1 MINIDLKQ
9 IEKKK
14 KLLEKIKIQLKKD
27 FVGIDEIIDSL
38 LDYISVWYLIPEI
51 LNKPVIVNLWG
62 MTGVGKTDLIRKLV
76 KYLEFQ
82 DRFTEIELSNI
93 DSTSWDKSV
102 GAVLEKYNLNDEK
115 PAIVLFDEIQ
125 RFNTVDSDGK
135 PITQTKFMDFWELLS
150 DGRLSRKTKDDLDYQ
165 LFNLLSRKEELK
177 KRRAK
182 GDIVEEENMSY
193 WDARELQKM
202 LSMEGDFSDF
212 INISNDQGVELIASA
227 KKAKKIYEPVNYAKT
242 LMIISGNL
250 DEAFNMAIATS
261 ESDVDADI
269 FHAFTKKITIV
280 DVKNSLSR
288 KFRPEQVA
296 RFGNIHLIY
305 NSLSRKSFEQLIAKE
320 FERIITDT
328 KDKFGITL
336 KIEQDLNDLVY
347 RNGVFPVQGVRPV
360 FSSIIDIIETNL
372 SKYLYESI
380 MKGYKSITIQYS
392 EPNQSLTAIL
402 DGKHTITTPYT
413 GRVDEV
419 RNHNEQNAIV
429 NISVHESGHALA
441 YIALFNVVPLQLK
454 SKLANSYAGGFT
466 FPHQIHETKESLV
479 KKIMIFLA
487 GGLAEDLIFGENL
500 ASVGRGNDW
509 EKLTSIAIDYIRKYG
524 FGDYYQAN
532 YAMEQYAYRMDKHIT
547 DKSVEDLIVGLTEK
561 TKELLLL
568 NKDLLLDLSRN
579 LALLGSLTPIQV
591 QKIANKHN
599 LKPKI
604 AEEGY
609 LIIDNYNEKI

>member
-1 MINIDLKQ
+1 MINIDLNE

-14 KLLEKIKIQLKKD
+14 KLLEKIKVQLKKD
-27 FVGIDEIIDSL
+27 FIGIDEIIDSL

-51 LNKPVIVNLWG
+51 LNKPVVVNLWG

-82 DRFTEIELSNI
+82 DRFTEIELSNV
-93 DSTSWDKSV
+93 DSTSWEKSV
-102 GAVLEKYNLNDEK
+102 ASVLEKYNFNDEK

-125 RFNTVDSDGK
+125 RFNTVEPDGK

-150 DGRLSRKTKDDLDYQ
+150 DGKLSRKTKEDLDYH
-165 LFNLLSRKEELK
+165 LFNLFSRKEDI
-177 KRRAK
+177 KRRKALGEK
-182 GDIVEEENMSY
+182 VEDEKLSMWE
-193 WDARELQKM
+193 ARDLQKM
-202 LSMEGDFSDF
+202 LSLEGDYEDMLNITQEEGVSM
-212 INISNDQGVELIASA
+212 INKA
-227 KKAKKIYEPVNYAKT
+227 KKKKKIYEPVNYAKT
-242 LMIISGNL
+242 LIIISGNL

-305 NSLSRKSFEQLIAKE
+305 NSLAKASFEKLIAKE
-320 FERIITDT
+320 FKRIITDT
-328 KDKFGITL
+328 NSKFGIKLTIG
-336 KIEQDLNDLVY
+336 KDLNNLVY

-380 MKGYKSITIQYS
+380 INGHKSIDIQYDES
-392 EPNQSLTAIL
+392 KMILTAKLGDKKII
-402 DGKHTITTPYT
+402 KTPYT
-413 GRVDEV
+413 GRVDQV
-419 RNHNEQNAIV
+419 RNNNEQNAIA
-429 NISVHESGHALA
+429 NISVHESGHAVA
-441 YIALFNVVPLQLK
+441 YMVLFNVVPLQLK

-524 FGDYYQAN
+524 FGEYYQAN
-532 YAMEQYAYRMDKHIT
+532 YAIEQYAYQMDKHVT

-561 TKELLLL
+561 TKEMLIEHKPMLIE
-568 NKDLLLDLSRN
+568 LSKE
-579 LALLGSLTPIQV
+579 LALHGSLSPVQV
-591 QKIANKHN
+591 QKLANKYSI
-599 LKPKI
+599 KPKI
-604 AEEGY
+604 AEEGF
-609 LIIDNYNEKI
+609 LIIDDYDSKI

>member
-1 MINIDLKQ
+1 
-9 IEKKK
+9 
-14 KLLEKIKIQLKKD
+14 
-27 FVGIDEIIDSL
+27 
-38 LDYISVWYLIPEI
+38 
-51 LNKPVIVNLWG
+51 
-62 MTGVGKTDLIRKLV
+62 LIRKLV

-82 DRFTEIELSNI
+82 DRFTEIELSNV
-93 DSTSWDKSV
+93 DSTSWEKSV
-102 GAVLEKYNLNDEK
+102 ASVLEKYNFNDEK

-125 RFNTVDSDGK
+125 RFNTVEPDGK

-150 DGRLSRKTKDDLDYQ
+150 DGKLSRKTKEDLDYH
-165 LFNLLSRKEELK
+165 LFNLFSRKEDI
-177 KRRAK
+177 KRRKALGEK
-182 GDIVEEENMSY
+182 VEDEKLSMWE
-193 WDARELQKM
+193 ARDLQKM
-202 LSMEGDFSDF
+202 LSLEGDYEDMLNITQEEGVSM
-212 INISNDQGVELIASA
+212 INKA
-227 KKAKKIYEPVNYAKT
+227 KKKKKIYEPVNYAKT
-242 LMIISGNL
+242 LIIISGNL

-305 NSLSRKSFEQLIAKE
+305 NSLAKASFEKLIAKE
-320 FERIITDT
+320 FKRIITDT
-328 KDKFGITL
+328 NSKFGIKLTIG
-336 KIEQDLNDLVY
+336 KDLNNLVY

-380 MKGYKSITIQYS
+380 INGHKSIDIQYDES
-392 EPNQSLTAIL
+392 KMILTAKLGDKKII
-402 DGKHTITTPYT
+402 KTPYT
-413 GRVDEV
+413 GRVDQV
-419 RNHNEQNAIV
+419 RNNNEQNAIA
-429 NISVHESGHALA
+429 NISVHESGHAVA
-441 YIALFNVVPLQLK
+441 YMVLFNVVPLQLK

-524 FGDYYQAN
+524 FGEYYQAN
-532 YAMEQYAYRMDKHIT
+532 YAIEQYAYQMDKHVT

-561 TKELLLL
+561 TKEMLIEHKPMLIE
-568 NKDLLLDLSRN
+568 LSKE
-579 LALLGSLTPIQV
+579 LALHGSLSPVQV
-591 QKIANKHN
+591 QKLANKYSI
-599 LKPKI
+599 KPKI
-604 AEEGY
+604 AEEGF
-609 LIIDNYNEKI
+609 LIIDDYDSKI